1 MKFPSKIT
9 PYKESIISKFTV
21 ILDFLEKRDYEL
33 FSLYNELE
41 KKMTITEFIN
51 ALDCLYALNIID
63 LTEGVLHYVI
73 QNAMW

>member
-73 QNAMW
+73 QNAM

>member
-21 ILDFLEKRDYEL
+21 ILDFLEKRDYEV

-73 QNAMW
+73 QNAM

>member
-21 ILDFLEKRDYEL
+21 ILDFLEKRDYEV

-51 ALDCLYALNIID
+51 ALDCLYVLNKVT

-73 QNAMW
+73 